1 MEASLAVFNDQNQ
14 KIIEDTNLPITQDY
28 DLWVETV
35 LGEVE
40 LQKGKNILRLFVSRG
55 GANLKKIKVSS
66 SSSRAGEAIFSYR
79 IYPNPAKQTLS
90 INYESLNPNT
100 VTFKIYNLNGQ
111 LVSNVISKSY
121 VGENNISWNGKDSYG
136 RDLSS
141 GVYFITI
148 DDGKKIIK
156 DKFTLIK

>member
-1 MEASLAVFNDQNQ
+1 MCIRD
-14 KIIEDTNLPITQDY
+14 
-28 DLWVETV
+28 
-35 LGEVE
+35 
-40 LQKGKNILRLFVSRG
+40 R
-55 GANLKKIKVSS
+55 
-66 SSSRAGEAIFSYR
+66 
-79 IYPNPAKQTLS
+79 S
-90 INYESLNPNT
+90 INYESLNTNT